1 MPRAQRMGLTCA
13 AALGLV
19 VAALCCALGHGTEVS
34 TEVELR
40 TGTVTLWPAAEGRFP
55 RADGEGGDS
64 PQLFLVSYRADT
76 VQALRDDLVHQG
88 GAQILAIAAETTFL
102 VLATPSAVAKYG
114 SRHGAFAAE
123 YGAGHKVSPESVRLV
138 KAKAAELLGSAVQL
152 VPTLPL
158 EDRRALHRAWP
169 KQLAAALGRGEESSD
184 ACYPRVEDDGLYG
197 SGGEV
202 WLYVYLCEE
211 DLDRGTAWL
220 AGRGEVVWVKP
231 MMSQEL
237 HNAVASI
244 IVQTGG
250 LGRDANLNP
259 GAQARPFW
267 QAGILGS
274 RETVAVTDSGLDLRM
289 CAFLDETIQPYTM
302 VTSPPVM
309 PGRPDIKGSLFPDH
323 RKVVQYLLPTTS
335 TIADVNATHGTAAA
349 GTVAASTGPT
359 ADVAFINDT
368 YTGAAPMAR
377 LSIFQAI
384 FNQFNTTYTVPFPQ
398 DTKVLPFHYRSGAR
412 IGSDSWGTV
421 GLAGTAY
428 DDSAAQYDRFA
439 FRNPDWLSVVAAG
452 NQGTNG
458 HMPSTVS
465 SPANAKNTLA
475 VGASLNQFDA
485 NVSASSIDEQFLFT
499 FRNGTTGVAAT
510 QIVGSPSAFHPVSG
524 SAAVFSNWQILL
536 GNATGKTLDVVLA
549 NPAHA
554 CAPLIGGTTVYGG
567 NIVLIDT
574 ARLPEFGNINC
585 TITQRANNASASSP
599 AGIIFIKDDDE
610 MVPRTPQPPAGTV
623 KNFVWI
629 SRAQGLWLKT
639 NIATLG
645 SGKPL
650 KLAYYTN
657 TSAFPV
663 NSFNIKAIANVSSYG
678 PARDGRIKPDLV
690 APGQLLMSL
699 QGGVDPP
706 PPLLTSTTCT
716 RGTSLRSGTSY
727 SAATAAGHLALVRQ
741 YFRDGFYP
749 EGFVGGQ
756 SANFTPSG
764 MLLKAVA
771 IAGAEDLQG
780 GFARNLGTPI
790 AAAPNGVQGWGRLD
804 LSSSLPLTGLNALG
818 TRLQVADNGAFTR
831 ATNGT
836 TVTMRGIRASVN
848 GFLTGVLVWHDFPAA
863 LIAAKQLVNDLDLL
877 YEINGNGAKL
887 PILAARDTTN
897 NVERVRVPVKA
908 GDTVTFHVQA
918 TNLRHVLLTSDPDAA
933 LPQRWALAV
942 IGQFKGVLETPLNPS
957 YLVAPKFTPQDIT
970 AGSPFMLQFPDGR
983 CGRVNGTGVLIA
995 SADCALNSD
1004 MRFALSEAT
1013 SYSIQ
1018 RTRLGTTTADAG
1030 VKCFTVPQDN
1040 QTAGVPLQ
1048 QWPCTT
1054 GQNQSFELVPVT
1066 GLANTFNVRTTR
1078 GKCWTTAG
1086 SLGAAVVLGNCSTA
1100 ATYRFLLTGYSSGLW
1115 SLTPAS
1121 NPTACV
1127 AVNQTSTTD
1136 GSSILLATCSGTS
1149 TSTLQ
1154 NKLPRVRLM
1163 DFPRPGMPNPQ
1174 GFRYIIKDTQN
1185 RCLTVRGNTT
1195 NAPATFE
1202 TCDGS
1207 PAQDMAL
1214 FNPSQDGVTYRFVPQ
1229 TVWDMTQGP
1238 RFCLDV
1244 PPAPAT
1250 VLALGACA
1258 STDTGQDIRITALPP
1273 YMRFTVGWSLGGGPQ
1288 ECPRP
1293 NNFCNGV
1300 IFPVYCN
1307 DTNIKSWVCM
1317 DPVTNRRG
1325 VVLPSTGCST
1335 APVATGW
1342 PTADSRQCP
1351 GYLPGPVYDIGV
1363 GSDGVTRRLSYASNW
1378 TIATG
1383 GSFATFTTSFN
1394 LTAQQSSIIPNLDLI
1409 CDDRCDV
1416 FMDGIRQENP
1426 VNLQATPTSIYLRGT
1441 SVGRYVLSVVA
1452 ANGGSSPNPGY
1463 MEASLKGSGSVLPTT
1478 GWVLAD
1484 EWSALSIHPFSPP
1497 CPESITECLP
1507 GTATR
1512 CGLYRSPYT
1521 SDWDL
1526 RWQCNKLWSPNRK
1539 FVFMMRRNGDLEL
1552 YYSTDGASPSGPSV
1566 WSYFTRGPNRSLI
1579 LRPDGVWVIPS
1590 APGVGSFSFGTIQ
1603 SQSGY
1608 GDANYESYFRMTV
1621 TDDGVVRLIDALT
1634 NGLAWSSGRLE
1645 GNRDNW
1651 MTEVTTSVPFFLQ
1664 TPCASTISVC
1674 ASPGMQ
1680 TEPWRVERN
1689 VRAPYDPATAFDV
1702 PNVHGAEHCAYLCGL
1717 RFDCWMWSYVRATR
1731 VCTIAGSSLGG
1742 ASQSTVQGTDSG
1754 VFQGL
1759 KPGLIN
1765 RRTEFVSTA
1774 ISSYRCGLYAGMGPC
1789 SYLWSEDR
1797 SHMARMQ
1804 EDGNLC
1810 VYSMTSG
1817 VKWCSNTP
1825 GPYTTLYISTDGRL
1839 VLSGPTDGTSSPPRV
1854 TSDMFGTSAKGA
1866 QDGTLAP
1873 FRLVLTNDGNLN
1885 LYNDLQE
1892 LAWTSQAGI
1901 CNSHPTT
1908 WCSHSTGRLLLVN
1921 CDTDTIPDWVCADVT
1936 NGWYGVIRSTVPGGP
1951 KDANCI
1957 WFNEVTGWPSA
1968 QLAGDRFCPGYLDA
1982 KRTNV
1987 WSPAPATTCAVN
1999 APSGACPAFG
2009 QPNTCA
2015 LYNKN
2020 PGDTD
2025 DASTAWNDAGWNC
2038 NRLYSRSR
2046 KYALVVHGFKVSLF
2060 DMSAAPPTRLTTIAS
2075 ASGITSLQLTVE
2087 GQWCINS
2094 ATPFCSN
2101 AADLAVNFRP
2111 QNAGREN
2118 GPFKIEVNDAGYWA
2132 VINKNGDEAWSSYKV
2147 CQQTT
2152 PTTATLRSSWCP
2164 APAALVHA
2172 NCDRDTAV
2180 ALNPGATGPL
2190 MDDGVCMDLNT
2201 GAIGVTL
2208 SSRTCNLANATTAW
2222 PAAAYN
2228 LCPSVIPAAVTSLST
2243 TRAACSA
2250 QQPLTAC
2257 AGPAGQ
2263 ACSIASNLPC
2273 NSVTS
2278 PSGSLQ
2284 LRVKD
2289 SGWIGLYEL
2298 GKVKTWVVPTS
2309 RNASTRNLVLNTDGT
2324 WLVTNPGLLA
2334 SPLVRTSAA
2343 AGPFRLTLDEWEGSL
2358 SIRDAAGQEVYTT
2371 APVCPRP
2378 PTWCSDGVLSLVECG
2393 DGGARDWVCN
2403 GRGGTRAVISSSRG
2417 CDATD
2422 AITGFP
2428 YAPNFYCPLVFQSD
2442 VHNALMNVRIIRTCP
2457 FDITACPS
2465 TAAEVAVPCALYAN
2479 PGGTAGQTWPCDR
2492 LDSPSRQYYLAMRSN
2507 GNLEVASTYDDTVL
2521 WSSNTAGSGARSLQ
2535 VLRDGTW
2542 SIVRK
2547 DGSLVLRS
2555 TSLNT
2560 GSTFSAFAGEAQGPF
2575 RLHIYDD
2582 GTMALL
2588 NRNLR
2593 EAWTSRKA
2601 CAPANGGAGWCTAA
2615 GDVMFRLDCDGDGLI
2630 DVACRTATG
2639 VQTTV
2644 LSTRSCQRRVSNN
2657 AECPAVFMAA
2667 NPDPLGIELI
2677 VSWRNTVNQLRS
2689 VMLGRP
2695 ALTGVH
2701 EGDNAAV
2708 TPLAAQ
2714 TESIFFKSNDG
2725 QPFPETGTYWACLR
2739 RVSNNSVV
2747 PNANAVYV
2755 RYATFT
2761 FNMSGAPRD
2770 RGFMRLDTIPTN
2782 ATSCSPTDPAFV
2794 FATSYTRPPS
2804 PPPPSP
2810 PV

>member
-1 MPRAQRMGLTCA
+1 ML
-13 AALGLV
+13 
-19 VAALCCALGHGTEVS
+19 
-34 TEVELR
+34 
-40 TGTVTLWPAAEGRFP
+40 
-55 RADGEGGDS
+55 
-64 PQLFLVSYRADT
+64 
-76 VQALRDDLVHQG
+76 
-88 GAQILAIAAETTFL
+88 
-102 VLATPSAVAKYG
+102 
-114 SRHGAFAAE
+114 AFAAGSE
-123 YGAGHKVSPESVRLV
+123 ATQTGGVDEGSPRFGVQTWDVVSRTSRGVSERNLLASRPQ
-138 KAKAAELLGSAVQL
+138 KATELLGSAVQL

-197 SGGEV
+197 SGGDV

-274 RETVAVTDSGLDLRM
+274 RETVAITDTGLDLRM
-289 CAFLDETIQPYTM
+289 CAFLDETIQSYLM
-302 VTSPPVM
+302 VGGPLPLSGM
-309 PGRPDIKGSLFPDH
+309 PDIKGALFPDH
-323 RKVVQYLLPTTS
+323 RKVVQYLLPAS
-335 TIADVNATHGTAAA
+335 SNIGEVNATHGTAAA

-384 FNQFNTTYTVPFPQ
+384 WNQFNTTYTVPFPQ
-398 DTKVLPFHYRSGAR
+398 GTKVLPYHYRSGAR

-428 DDSAAQYDRFA
+428 DDTAAQYDRFA

-452 NQGTNG
+452 NQGANG

-485 NVSASSIDEQFLFT
+485 NVTSNAVRDQFLFT
-499 FRNGTTGVAAT
+499 FRNGVTGLAAT
-510 QIVGSPSAFHPVSG
+510 QIVGSPSAFHPYSG
-524 SAAVFSNWQILL
+524 PTSAYSNWISILA
-536 GNATGKTLDVVLA
+536 NATGMSLDVVLA

-554 CAPLIGGTTVYGG
+554 CAPLIGNTTYYGG
-567 NIVLIDT
+567 KILLVDT

-585 TITQRANNASASSP
+585 TITQRANNASAMGP
-599 AGIIFIKDDDE
+599 AAIIFIKDDDE
-610 MVPRTPQPPAGTV
+610 MVPRTPQPPAGSIR
-623 KNFVWI
+623 NYVWI

-650 KLAYYTN
+650 KLTYYTN
-657 TSAFPV
+657 TSAFPI
-663 NSFNIKAIANVSSYG
+663 NSFNIKAIADTSSYG

-690 APGQLLMSL
+690 APGQSLVSL
-699 QGGVDPP
+699 QGGVVLPTTV
-706 PPLLTSTTCT
+706 LTSATCT
-716 RGTSLRSGTSY
+716 RGTATRTGTSY

-749 EGFVGGQ
+749 EGSVGGQ

-780 GFARNLGTPI
+780 GFARNQGTPI

-804 LSSSLPLTGLNALG
+804 LPGSLPLPGLNALG

-836 TVTMRGIRASVN
+836 TVTMRGIRASAN
-848 GFLTGVLVWHDFPAA
+848 GFLTAVLVWHDFPAA
-863 LIAAKQLVNDLDLL
+863 LIAARQLVNDLDLL
-877 YEINGNGAKL
+877 YEINGNGTRYPL
-887 PILAARDTTN
+887 PAARDTTN
-897 NVERVRVPVKA
+897 NVERVRVPVRA

-918 TNLRHVLLTSDPDAA
+918 TNLRHVLLTSDADAA

-942 IGQFKGVLETPLNPS
+942 IGQFTGVLETLLNPS
-957 YLVAPKFTPQDIT
+957 YLVAPKFTPREIS

-1004 MRFALSEAT
+1004 MRFTLSEAT

-1030 VKCFTVPQDN
+1030 VKCFTVAQDN
-1040 QTAGVPLQ
+1040 QRAGVPLQ
-1048 QWPCTT
+1048 QWPCST

-1078 GKCWTTAG
+1078 GQCWTTAG
-1086 SLGAAVVLGNCSTA
+1086 GSTAVGAAVVLGNCSTSP
-1100 ATYRFLLTGYSSGLW
+1100 TSRFLLIEFSSGQW
-1115 SLTPAS
+1115 SLAPTG
-1121 NPTACV
+1121 NPSMCV
-1127 AVNQTSTTD
+1127 AVNQNSVTD
-1136 GSSILLATCSGTS
+1136 GSSILLAICTGTS

-1154 NKLPRVRLM
+1154 TKLPRVRLL

-1174 GFRYIIKDTQN
+1174 GFRYIIKDTQD

-1214 FNPSQDGVTYRFVPQ
+1214 FNPSQDGVVYRFVPQ

-1293 NNFCNGV
+1293 TNFCNGV
-1300 IFPVYCN
+1300 LFPVYCD

-1325 VVLPSTGCST
+1325 VVRPSTGCST
-1335 APVATGW
+1335 LPAATGW

-1351 GYLPGPVYDIGV
+1351 GYLPGPVYDAGLGNDNI
-1363 GSDGVTRRLSYASNW
+1363 TRRLSYAPEW
-1378 TIATG
+1378 WVTPG
-1383 GSFATFTTSFN
+1383 FSFATFTTTFTLS
-1394 LTAQQSSIIPNLDLI
+1394 TAITPNVEVK

-1416 FMDGIRQENP
+1416 FRDGISQGGP
-1426 VNLQATPTSIYLRGT
+1426 VLLAIATAPPTPMPLRGLT
-1441 SVGRYVLSVVA
+1441 SGRTYVLSVVA
-1452 ANGGSSPNPGY
+1452 ANAGPASNAAY
-1463 MEASLKGSGSVLPTT
+1463 TQVSLKSNGAVIPTSGWLV
-1478 GWVLAD
+1478 AD

-1497 CPESITECLP
+1497 CPASITECLP
-1507 GTATR
+1507 GIASR

-1526 RWQCNKLWSPNRK
+1526 RWQCNKLWSPSRN
-1539 FVFMMRRNGDLEL
+1539 FVFIIRRNGDLEL
-1552 YYSTDGASPSGPSV
+1552 YYSTDGASPSGPPV
-1566 WSYFTRGPNRSLI
+1566 WSYFTRGPNRSLT
-1579 LRPDGVWVIPS
+1579 LQPDGVWIIPQ
-1590 APGVGSFSFGTIQ
+1590 APGVGSFSFGAIQ
-1603 SQSGY
+1603 GY
-1608 GDANYESYFRMTV
+1608 GDPNYKSYFRMTV
-1621 TDDGVVRLIDALT
+1621 TNQGIVVVTDAST
-1634 NGLAWSSGRLE
+1634 GRVDWTSGRLE

-1651 MTEVTTSVPFFLQ
+1651 MTEVTTSTADFHK
-1664 TPCASTISVC
+1664 TPCATTIPVC
-1674 ASPGMQ
+1674 ASPGLQ

-1689 VRAPYDPATAFDV
+1689 IYAAVDFSTALNFT
-1702 PNVHGAEHCAYLCGL
+1702 NIHGAEHCASVCAV
-1717 RFDCWMWSYVRATR
+1717 RRDCWVWHYFRAAR
-1731 VCTIAGSSLGG
+1731 VCMIASVTVDGVDPK
-1742 ASQSTVQGTDSG
+1742 TVQGIDSG
-1754 VFQGL
+1754 VNQG
-1759 KPGLIN
+1759 
-1765 RRTEFVSTA
+1765 V
-1774 ISSYRCGLYAGMGPC
+1774 ISHREEYLGTSIFAHRCGLYAGMGPC
-1789 SYLWSEDR
+1789 SYLWSEDQ
-1797 SHMARMQ
+1797 SHMARL
-1804 EDGNLC
+1804 EDDGNLC

-1817 VKWCSNTP
+1817 VKWCSNTQ
-1825 GPYTTLYISTDGRL
+1825 GPYTTMYLDINGRL
-1839 VLSGPTDGTSSPPRV
+1839 VLSGPTDGVGAPPY
-1854 TSDMFGTSAKGA
+1854 TYSDFFGTSVPAALLQELG
-1866 QDGTLAP
+1866 P
-1873 FRLVLTNDGNLN
+1873 HRLVLSKDGNLN
-1885 LYNDLQE
+1885 VYNSQQE

-1901 CNSHPTT
+1901 CNSHPPA
-1908 WCSHSTGRLLLVN
+1908 WCVAPGRRLLVN
-1921 CDTDTIPDWVCADVT
+1921 CDTDSIPDWVCADVGS
-1936 NGWYGVIRSTVPGGP
+1936 NQYGVIRSAVPRSGPGGTTR
-1951 KDANCI
+1951 DANCI

-1968 QLAGDRFCPGYLDA
+1968 QLAGDQFCPGYLDA

-1987 WSPAPATTCAVN
+1987 WSPAP
-1999 APSGACPAFG
+1999 SGSCDFVAAGNACPRFG
-2009 QPNTCA
+2009 QANTCA

-2020 PGDTD
+2020 PNDRVET
-2025 DASTAWNDAGWNC
+2025 STAWNDAAWNC

-2046 KYALVVHGFKVSLF
+2046 KYALVVHGYTVSLF
-2060 DMSAAPPTRLTTIAS
+2060 NVSTATPTRLNFVNSTLAFS
-2075 ASGITSLQLTVE
+2075 SLQLTVDGRWCMITSE
-2087 GQWCINS
+2087 GGE
-2094 ATPFCSN
+2094 TVCSN
-2101 AADLAVNFRP
+2101 AYARNARP

-2132 VINKNGDEAWSSYKV
+2132 VINKNGDEAWASNSV
-2147 CQQTT
+2147 CQDG
-2152 PTTATLRSSWCP
+2152 TATLRSAWCP
-2164 APAALVHA
+2164 GPAALVYA
-2172 NCDRDTAV
+2172 NCDRDTAKTI
-2180 ALNPGATGPL
+2180 NPSATSPM

-2208 SSRTCNLANATTAW
+2208 SSRSCGLANSATGW
-2222 PAAAYN
+2222 PAAAPG
-2228 LCPSVIPAAVTSLST
+2228 LCPAVIPAAVTSLST

-2298 GKVKTWVVPTS
+2298 GSAKTWVAPTS

-2393 DGGARDWVCN
+2393 DGGARDWVCT
-2403 GRGGTRAVISSSRG
+2403 GKGGTRAVITSGRSCEASE
-2417 CDATD
+2417 AN
-2422 AITGFP
+2422 TGFP

-2442 VHNALMNVRIIRTCP
+2442 VHNALMNVRVTRTCP
-2457 FDITACPS
+2457 ADITACPS

-2507 GNLEVASTYDDTVL
+2507 GNLEVASTYDDTVV
-2521 WSSNTAGSGARSLQ
+2521 WSSNTVNSGGRTLQ

-2542 SIVRK
+2542 SLVRK
-2547 DGSLVLRS
+2547 DGTLVLRS
-2555 TSLNT
+2555 TSNAT
-2560 GSTFSAFAGEAQGPF
+2560 GISYSAFAGEAQGPF

-2582 GTMALL
+2582 GTLVLL

-2593 EAWTSRKA
+2593 EAWTSRRA

-2615 GDVMFRLDCDGDGLI
+2615 GDVMFRLDCDGDGLV

-2657 AECPAVFMAA
+2657 AECPAVFMGA

-2677 VSWRNTVNQLRS
+2677 VSWRTPTNQRRS
-2689 VMLGRP
+2689 VSLGKP

-2714 TESIFFKSNDG
+2714 TESIIFKSNDG
-2725 QPFPETGTYWACLR
+2725 LPFPETGDYWACLR
-2739 RVSNNSVV
+2739 RVSGDPVA
-2747 PNANAVYV
+2747 PNANAIYV
-2755 RYATFT
+2755 RYVSFT
-2761 FNMSGAPRD
+2761 FNMSGAPR
-2770 RGFMRLDTIPTN
+2770 
-2782 ATSCSPTDPAFV
+2782 AAPAFPALALYFPSRV
-2794 FATSYTRPPS
+2794 PQAPKPRSSTSPPEPPAPAPKAPDPSTSAPKPRSSAPPS
-2804 PPPPSP
+2804 
-2810 PV
+2810 